1 MASQAYSNSRKIS
14 FACHKNELNFDSA
27 VTMYQQGV
35 LQVRRKDM
43 KQARGFFVQA
53 REAFSKVFKG
63 QEKSNSYVLRVVQQ
77 IEKIDQK
84 SMAAEDDF
92 M

>member
-1 MASQAYSNSRKIS
+1 
-14 FACHKNELNFDSA
+14 
-27 VTMYQQGV
+27 MYQQGV